1 MINVTK
7 NTKEIKG
14 RIMSDEMRKIIEA
27 CYQHFSKFQKPS
39 QLSVCSCGF
48 CVSSSDV
55 EYLLSQS
62 LKEILVSK
70 IYCYMDDIGED
81 SISAPEI
88 LYFLPRV
95 LELIAYN
102 EHVAMCTELYLQ
114 KFGKIKPNHLDQK
127 DFELVNHF
135 ALQFWMDWL
144 QSVSERTTQNNYE
157 LSEVLVMFAYAN
169 LSIEP
174 LLNHLN
180 GLTNFWVVSKIAEL
194 IFDEREEGTL
204 TNAFANH
211 CMNINSEI
219 NQWLQ
224 NNAKTLSKNA
234 QVAVLNMPD
243 LAWQNKTKIDYLR
256 DEYLLA
262 MCDEANILATLPS
275 NS

>member
-1 MINVTK
+1 MINITK

-14 RIMSDEMRKIIEA
+14 QMMSDEMRKIIEA

-55 EYLLSQS
+55 EYLLSQP

-70 IYCYMDDIGED
+70 IYCYMDDIGEG

-95 LELIAYN
+95 LELIAHN

-114 KFGKIKPNHLDQK
+114 KLGKIKSYRLDEK
-127 DFELVNHF
+127 GYELVNHF
-135 ALQFWMDWL
+135 ALQFWADWL
-144 QSVSERTTQNNYE
+144 QSISERTHQANYE

-169 LSIEP
+169 LSTEP

-194 IFDEREEGTL
+194 IFDEREEGAL
-204 TNAFANH
+204 TNAFADH
-211 CMNINSEI
+211 CMNINAEI

-243 LAWQNKTKIDYLR
+243 LAWQNQTKIDYLR

-262 MCDEANILATLPS
+262 MCDEKLILGTLLS
-275 NS
+275 